1 MEAIKKKWNNL
12 PLRRFFILT
21 VCVSIVI
28 VALFSA
34 FIISCCATFRH
45 WLLPDPNTVYLTV
58 EKTLSDGEVISRTY
72 LMEYGEDSVLPPD
85 LVKEY
90 DGENYIEYNTAYLD
104 EMKYSVSKIEKSFD
118 TLSPKRKLAYQIAG
132 VTMVAAPAILA
143 FAGIILCSMVFYRR
157 KLKEPLRQMAEATT
171 QIANQNL
178 DFEIQYDCD
187 DEMGELCRYF
197 ENMRAALY
205 ENNKAM
211 WNMLEERKLM
221 QASIAH
227 DLRNPIAII
236 EGYTE
241 YLDEGLKNGEISRE
255 KIIHIAE
262 NLNIAAKRLE
272 KYTESVKFLNQSEET
287 QLDRKPV
294 YVSELTNG
302 IMGDLSLLAEH
313 DKIILREERNFSDEK
328 IQVDTAILYRI
339 LENIV
344 NNALRYAKSE
354 VCLSFSL
361 SDRVLAVTVT
371 DDGGGFPPEILDNKG
386 KKLLIADRDGHM
398 GIGLSISRLL
408 CRKHGGGIELSNTS
422 KGACVKIFLAV

>member
-1 MEAIKKKWNNL
+1 MEAVKKKWNNL

-21 VCVSIVI
+21 VCISIVI
-28 VALFSA
+28 VALLSA
-34 FIISCCATFRH
+34 IIISGCAYFRH
-45 WLLPDPNTVYLTV
+45 WLLPDPNAVYLTV
-58 EKTLSDGEVISRTY
+58 EEIMTDGNVISGTY
-72 LMEYGEDSVLPPD
+72 LLEFGEDNEMLPS
-85 LVKEY
+85 LVVEY
-90 DGENYIEYNTAYLD
+90 EGENHTENHTTYPD
-104 EMKYSVSKIEKSFD
+104 ERKYSVNKIEKSFD

-143 FAGIILCSMVFYRR
+143 FVGIILCSMVFYRR
-157 KLKEPLRQMAEATT
+157 KLKEPLRQMADATT

-178 DFEIQYDCD
+178 DFEMQYDCD
-187 DEMGELCRYF
+187 DEMGDLCRSF

-205 ENNKAM
+205 ENNRAM

-241 YLDEGLKNGEISRE
+241 YLEEGLKNSEVSRE

-272 KYTESVKFLNQSEET
+272 KYTESVRFLNQSEEAEPE
-287 QLDRKPV
+287 RKSIS
-294 YVSELTNG
+294 VSELMDG
-302 IMGDLSLLAEH
+302 IMRDLSLMAEQNN
-313 DKIILREERNFSDEK
+313 ILLREERNCLDKK
-328 IQVDTAILYRI
+328 IQVDADIIYRI

-344 NNALRYAKSE
+344 SNALRYAKTE
-354 VCLSFSL
+354 VCLAVSL
-361 SDRVLAVTVT
+361 SDNVLTVMVE
-371 DDGGGFPPEILDNKG
+371 DDGGGFPSSVLENRG
-386 KKLLIADRDGHM
+386 KKLILSDKDGHM

-408 CRKHGGGIELSNTS
+408 CRKHGGGIKLSNTP

>member
-12 PLRRFFILT
+12 PLRQFFILT
-21 VCVSIVI
+21 VCVSV
-28 VALFSA
+28 VSAALLSA
-34 FIISCCATFRH
+34 VIISGCASFRH
-45 WLLPDPNTVYLTV
+45 WLLPDPNAVYLTV
-58 EKTLSDGEVISRTY
+58 EQIMSDGSVISGTY
-72 LMEYGEDSVLPPD
+72 LLEFGEDNEMLPG
-85 LVKEY
+85 LVEEY
-90 DGENYIEYNTAYLD
+90 EGENHTEKHTAYPD

-132 VTMVAAPAILA
+132 ITMVAAPAILA
-143 FAGIILCSMVFYRR
+143 FVGIILCSMVFYRR
-157 KLKEPLRQMAEATT
+157 KLKEPLRQMADATT

-178 DFEIQYDCD
+178 DFEMQYDCD
-187 DEMGELCRYF
+187 DEMGDLCRSF

-255 KIIHIAE
+255 KIVHIVE
-262 NLNIAAKRLE
+262 NLNVAAKRLE
-272 KYTESVKFLNQSEET
+272 KYTESVRFLNQSEET
-287 QLDRKPV
+287 QLDRKSIS
-294 YVSELTNG
+294 VSELMDG
-302 IMGDLSLLAEH
+302 IMSDLSLLAEQSRLT
-313 DKIILREERNFSDEK
+313 LREERNFSDKK
-328 IQVDTAILYRI
+328 IQVDAVILYRI
-339 LENIV
+339 LENV
-344 NNALRYAKSE
+344 MNNALRYAKSE
-354 VCLSFSL
+354 VCISVSL
-361 SDRVLAVTVT
+361 SDNVLNVTVT
-371 DDGGGFPPEILDNKG
+371 DDGGGFPSEVLDHKG
-386 KKLLIADRDGHM
+386 KKLFLSDKDGHL

-408 CRKHGGGIELSNTS
+408 CRKHGGSLELSNTS

>member
-1 MEAIKKKWNNL
+1 METIKKKWNNL
-12 PLRRFFILT
+12 PLRHFFILT

-28 VALFSA
+28 AALLSA
-34 FIISCCATFRH
+34 LIIGCCASFRH
-45 WLLPDPNTVYLTV
+45 WLLPDPNAVYLTV
-58 EKTLSDGEVISRTY
+58 EKIMSDGSVTSETS
-72 LMEYGEDSVLPPD
+72 LLEFGEENEQLPQLQEYVEIP
-85 LVKEY
+85 E
-90 DGENYIEYNTAYLD
+90 EYNEDVVYPDTV
-104 EMKYSVSKIEKSFD
+104 KYSVNKIEKSFD

-132 VTMVAAPAILA
+132 ATMVAAPAILA
-143 FAGIILCSMVFYRR
+143 FVGIILCSMAFYRR
-157 KLKEPLRQMAEATT
+157 KLKEPLRQMADATT

-178 DFEIQYDCD
+178 DFEIQYDCG
-187 DEMGELCRYF
+187 DEMGDLCRSF

-221 QASIAH
+221 QASVAH

-241 YLDEGLKNGEISRE
+241 YLDEGLKKGDISKE
-255 KIIHIAE
+255 KIAHIVE
-262 NLNIAAKRLE
+262 NLNVAAKRLE

-287 QLDRKPV
+287 PIDPKPV
-294 YVSELTNG
+294 YVSELTDG

-313 DKIILREERNFSDEK
+313 DNITLREEKKFSDKK

-354 VCLSFSL
+354 VCLAFSL
-361 SDRVLAVTVT
+361 SDRVLTVTVT
-371 DDGGGFPPEILDNKG
+371 DDGGGFPSEVLDNKG
-386 KKLLIADRDGHM
+386 KRLLVADREGHM

-408 CRKHGGGIELSNTS
+408 CRKHGGGMELSNTP

>member
-12 PLRRFFILT
+12 PLRQFFILT
-21 VCVSIVI
+21 VCVSV
-28 VALFSA
+28 VSAALLSA
-34 FIISCCATFRH
+34 VIISGCASFRH
-45 WLLPDPNTVYLTV
+45 WLLPDPNAVYLTV
-58 EKTLSDGEVISRTY
+58 EQIMSDGSVISGTY
-72 LMEYGEDSVLPPD
+72 LLEFGEDNEMLPG
-85 LVKEY
+85 LVEEY
-90 DGENYIEYNTAYLD
+90 EGENHTEKHTAYPD

-132 VTMVAAPAILA
+132 ITMVAAPAILA
-143 FAGIILCSMVFYRR
+143 FVGIILCSMIFYRC
-157 KLKEPLRQMAEATT
+157 KLKEPLRQMADATT
-171 QIANQNL
+171 QITNQNL
-178 DFEIQYDCD
+178 DFEMQYDCD
-187 DEMGELCRYF
+187 DEMGDLCRSF

-262 NLNIAAKRLE
+262 NLKVAAKRLE
-272 KYTESVKFLNQSEET
+272 KYTESVRFLNQSEET
-287 QLDRKPV
+287 EPERKSIF
-294 YVSELTNG
+294 VSELMDG
-302 IMGDLSLLAEH
+302 IMRDLSLMAEQNN
-313 DKIILREERNFSDEK
+313 ILLREERNCLDKK
-328 IQVDTAILYRI
+328 IQVDADIIYRI

-344 NNALRYAKSE
+344 SNALRYAKTE
-354 VCLSFSL
+354 VCLAVSL
-361 SDRVLAVTVT
+361 SDNVLTVMVE
-371 DDGGGFPPEILDNKG
+371 DDGGGFPSSVLENRG
-386 KKLLIADRDGHM
+386 KKLILSDKDGHL

-408 CRKHGGGIELSNTS
+408 CRKHGGSLELSNTS